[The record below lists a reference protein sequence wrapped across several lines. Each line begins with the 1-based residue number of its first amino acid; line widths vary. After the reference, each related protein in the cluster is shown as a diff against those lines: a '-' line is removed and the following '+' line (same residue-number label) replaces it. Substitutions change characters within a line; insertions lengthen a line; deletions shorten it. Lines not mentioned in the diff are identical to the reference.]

1 MKIENIAY
9 RLAGLTSNL
18 SSLSPENDKYL
29 DTIRRVLGYNLRNNR
44 QDISALKLQSAELE
58 FAPSKEKIQEFSKH
72 AVSRLPK
79 EDKYLIQ
86 RIEGEDIVPVV
97 GVQMGDIRLPINPIE
112 TFDEVRWNQKPG
124 EKIGPF
130 LSEEGRSIWFDLYYY
145 EDKLTVRSQSG
156 SIPYFLFSKAKK
168 NHWLD
173 AFKNTQTVS
182 LKAGHVWILG
192 KLFTNDA
199 GDNEYVGFNI
209 KGGSFSL
216 ANKNQWNDQYLDFE
230 GNFTGKLTIQFSDD
244 HIAHGHCIAQHK
256 LQSVLFRFQLA
267 HFFFDANGFQA
278 GQLAQSNFQNIIR
291 LNFGN
296 PELSHQIRFGV
307 IRFTNDSD
315 HFINVQQYH
324 HAAFQDVQAFLHLI
338 QSRTAT
344 TRDGSGAK
352 LHPFGQ

>member
-86 RIEGEDIVPVV
+86 RIEGESIVPVV

-182 LKAGHVWILG
+182 N
-192 KLFTNDA
+192 T
-199 GDNEYVGFNI
+199 
-209 KGGSFSL
+209 
-216 ANKNQWNDQYLDFE
+216 
-230 GNFTGKLTIQFSDD
+230 
-244 HIAHGHCIAQHK
+244 
-256 LQSVLFRFQLA
+256 
-267 HFFFDANGFQA
+267 
-278 GQLAQSNFQNIIR
+278 
-291 LNFGN
+291 
-296 PELSHQIRFGV
+296 
-307 IRFTNDSD
+307 
-315 HFINVQQYH
+315 
-324 HAAFQDVQAFLHLI
+324 
-338 QSRTAT
+338 
-344 TRDGSGAK
+344 
-352 LHPFGQ
+352 